1 MKLPN
6 KVNTLTDL
14 AEFLKTLE
22 HDQYKT
28 LQNGF
33 NMRDPDACIG
43 GWLRRIK
50 NVEGFTFKK
59 LVLELD
65 PSLDELQAHLLC
77 FPEHPEA
84 WSATPHQAA
93 RAVEILRDT
102 GKCDWERAMK
112 EA

>member
-1 MKLPN
+1 MRFI

-22 HDQYKT
+22 YDQYKT
-28 LQNGF
+28 IQNGF

-50 NVEGFTFKK
+50 TDPDSSSVE

-65 PSLDELQAHLLC
+65 PSLSELQAHLLC

-102 GKCDWERAMK
+102 GKCNWERAMK